1 MEKSRLFS
9 NFGSFETQTKLPLA
23 ELTGFHRVL
32 IENHTGVLAYSQEE
46 ITVKVSYG
54 SLQINGQNMMLAE
67 MSREQLVITGQI
79 DGVLLHRR

>member
-9 NFGSFETQTKLPLA
+9 NFGNYEIQGKLPLA
-23 ELTGFHRVL
+23 ELTGFNRVL
-32 IENHTGVLAYSQEE
+32 IENHTGVLAYSQEV
-46 ITVKVSYG
+46 ITVKVSCG

-79 DGVLLHRR
+79 EGVQVHRR